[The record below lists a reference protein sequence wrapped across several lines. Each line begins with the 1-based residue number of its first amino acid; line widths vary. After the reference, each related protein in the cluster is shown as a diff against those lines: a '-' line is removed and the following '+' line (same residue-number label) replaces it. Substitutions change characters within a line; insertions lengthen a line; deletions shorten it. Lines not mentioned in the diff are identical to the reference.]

1 MRWRIVIGILAVCG
15 LFAVFVFQR
24 LDVATTMLGFEQTG
38 ILRFI
43 INRAVRFIVNDGLT
57 ILLIYALFGE
67 RKYVLVAFYIE
78 IISLVFILIPYFVIK
93 INYPHYNGPWINF
106 IHRLVLNPLIL
117 MLLIPTFYYQKNFS
131 GK

>member
-1 MRWRIVIGILAVCG
+1 MRWRIVIGILAICG

-24 LDVATTMLGFEQTG
+24 LDVASAVLGFEQTG
-38 ILRFI
+38 IHRFI
-43 INRAVRFIVNDGLT
+43 INRAVRFAANDGLT

-67 RKYVLVAFYIE
+67 RKYVLMAFYIE
-78 IISLVFILIPYFVIK
+78 LISLVFILIPYFLIK
-93 INYPHYNGPWINF
+93 INYPYYNGPWINF

-131 GK
+131 RK